1 MRGVFETIIATLM
14 FLVGCYGMYV
24 SVESEYLF
32 QVCISLFFMFL
43 SLKNYITI
51 TTAHDCIVM

>member
-43 SLKNYITI
+43 SWSVILLISLDT
-51 TTAHDCIVM
+51 